1 MAVLFF
7 TAYRCSESAN
17 QTGRRLLLQMNLS
30 GSLSPAIGQLSN
42 LTILDFMWNN
52 ISGIIP
58 KEIGNITS
66 LELLLLN
73 GNQLTGPL
81 PEELGYLPNL
91 KRLQIDQ
98 NQISGSIPKS
108 FANLNATQHFHM
120 NNNSISGQIPSEL
133 SRLPNLLH
141 FLLDNNNLSG
151 NLPPEFS
158 TMPNLRILQL
168 DNNNFN
174 GATIPSSYS
183 NMSKLLKLSLRN
195 CSLQGP
201 VPNLS
206 QIPNLYYLDLSL
218 NQLNGTIPS
227 DGLSGNMTTILLSN
241 NSLTGPIPTSFS
253 DLPRLQRLSIANNSL
268 SGSVPS
274 SIWQNRTL
282 NGMEKLTV
290 ELQNNGLSNISGTP
304 NPSPNVTV
312 WLQGNPLCSNLN
324 VNSSLSQFCGFE
336 SDENNSQSSTNTTS
350 VCPAQECPPPFE
362 YLSSSASPVACFC
375 AAPLFVGYRL
385 KSPGFS
391 DFRPYINTFEEYLS
405 SSLDLFLY
413 QLYID
418 SFFWEEGPRLGMN
431 LKLFPVYGN
440 SSTTKFNMS
449 EVDRIFGLFTS
460 WNIDDSDIFGPY
472 ELISF
477 PLLGFYREE
486 NSNSSSGLSKGA
498 LVGIVLGTIAG
509 AVALSAVVTLL
520 ILRAHIRKYHA
531 VLGKRRFS
539 KTNIKID
546 GVKDFTFEEMVVATN
561 NFDSSA
567 QAGEGGYGKVYK
579 GILADGTVVA
589 IKRAQQGSLQ
599 GETEFLTEIE
609 LLSRLH
615 HRNLVSLTGYC
626 DEEGEQMLVYEF
638 MPNGTLRDN
647 LSAKSKEPLS
657 FAMRLRIALESAK
670 GVLYLHTEA
679 NPPIFH
685 RDIKASNILLDSR
698 YIAKVADFGLSRL
711 APVPDIEGVVPAHV
725 STVVKGT
732 PGYLDPEYFLTRKL
746 TDKSD
751 VYSLAKSKEPLSFAM
766 RLRIALESAKGI
778 LYLHTE
784 ANPPIFHRDIK
795 ASNILLDSRYIAKVA
810 DFGLSRLA
818 PVPDIEGVV
827 PAHVSTVVK
836 GTPGYLDPE
845 YFLTRK
851 LTDKSDVYSL
861 GVVFLELLTGMHP
874 ISHGKNIVREVNAK
888 YQSGMIF
895 SVVDGQMGS
904 YPSECV
910 MRFLTLALKCCK
922 EETDARPSETE
933 MVRELEIIW
942 NMMPDSDIKS
952 ADPMVTG
959 AEKVVTPPSSSST
972 VRNPYVSFDVS
983 GNDLVSGAVPSIT
996 PR

>member
-1 MAVLFF
+1 MYLSRVCGYGLFVV
-7 TAYRCSESAN
+7 AWLCCSSLLIDAQNLLTNPEEVKALQAIKSSLMDPYN
-17 QTGRRLLLQMNLS
+17 NISNWDQGDPCTSNWTGVVCSNKTVGDGYLHVQKLHLLQMNLS
-30 GSLSPAIGQLSN
+30 GSLSPALGQLSN

-58 KEIGNITS
+58 MEIGNITS

-227 DGLSGNMTTILLSN
+227 DKLSGNMTTILLSN
-241 NSLTGPIPTSFS
+241 NSLTGTIPTSFS
-253 DLPRLQRLSIANNSL
+253 DLPRLQILSIANNSL

-282 NGMEKLTV
+282 NGTEKLTV
-290 ELQNNGLSNISGTP
+290 QLQNNGLSNISGTI
-304 NPSPNVTV
+304 NLSPNVTV
-312 WLQGNPLCSNLN
+312 WLQGNPLCSN
-324 VNSSLSQFCGFE
+324 SSLSQFCRFE
-336 SDENNSQSSTNTTS
+336 SDENNNQSSTNTTS

-362 YLSSSASPVACFC
+362 YLSSPASPVACLC

-449 EVDRIFGLFTS
+449 EVNRIFGLFTS

-539 KTNIKID
+539 KASIKID
-546 GVKDFTFEEMVVATN
+546 GVKDFTFEEMVMATN

-567 QAGEGGYGKVYK
+567 QVGEGGYGKVYK

-638 MPNGTLRDN
+638 MPNLTLRDN
-647 LSAKSKEPLS
+647 LSAKSKEP
-657 FAMRLRIALESAK
+657 M
-670 GVLYLHTEA
+670 
-679 NPPIFH
+679 
-685 RDIKASNILLDSR
+685 
-698 YIAKVADFGLSRL
+698 
-711 APVPDIEGVVPAHV
+711 
-725 STVVKGT
+725 
-732 PGYLDPEYFLTRKL
+732 
-746 TDKSD
+746 
-751 VYSLAKSKEPLSFAM
+751 SFAM

-818 PVPDIEGVV
+818 PVPDVEGVV

-895 SVVDGQMGS
+895 SVIDEQMGS

-910 MRFLTLALKCCK
+910 MRFFTLALKCCK
-922 EETDARPSETE
+922 EETDARPSVLE

-952 ADPMVTG
+952 ADPMVTD
-959 AEKVVTPPSSSST
+959 AEKVVTPSTSSST
-972 VRNPYVSFDVS
+972 VKNTYVSFDVS